1 MQVTNNTANKLIDSN
16 AREISLT
23 FELDLIGIKSLDLT
37 NVVTPRKVGTCQ
49 TRRTL
54 CLSTSVALSGC
65 GHDLTRVMRKHI

>member
-16 AREISLT
+16 ARKISLT
-23 FELDLIGIKSLDLT
+23 FELDLIGIKSLDL

-65 GHDLTRVMRKHI
+65 GHDLINVMRKHI